1 MNWQHTLN
9 NNVGSEL
16 RYLKG
21 GSGGGGG
28 GGGSY
33 SSSRGSSYSSRGG
46 YYYGTNSSGGGSGET
61 PTWVWIMLIV
71 GSLLAIFGC
80 IYKEKKKQDGIKIS
94 NKEFDAA
101 VTKARENKQSSTTTS
116 EPFQTYNGTFD
127 VQYLDRGNVQS
138 GTTKIRLSKENQNGY
153 KIEGE
158 CSDADGQAV
167 IKEGFATYNGDAF
180 WVEHTEAGT
189 DKGLKVLSEGTF
201 CYETNTFTGKWRS
214 NTGISG
220 QYTSF
225 IGRDISKTF
234 NTTSGG
240 AMDHNPQTLQ
250 EMLQVDIP
258 MAVATLET
266 PDQAPV
272 APEPTLY
279 IPTVSAVPEPVEA
292 SAPKPSAPSIYIP
305 H

>member
-1 MNWQHTLN
+1 M
-9 NNVGSEL
+9 
-16 RYLKG
+16 
-21 GSGGGGG
+21 
-28 GGGSY
+28 
-33 SSSRGSSYSSRGG
+33 
-46 YYYGTNSSGGGSGET
+46 
-61 PTWVWIMLIV
+61 
-71 GSLLAIFGC
+71 
-80 IYKEKKKQDGIKIS
+80 
-94 NKEFDAA
+94 
-101 VTKARENKQSSTTTS
+101 
-116 EPFQTYNGTFD
+116 
-127 VQYLDRGNVQS
+127 QYLDRGNVQS

-153 KIEGE
+153 KIQGE

-167 IKEGFATYNGDAF
+167 IKEGFTNNNGDAY

-240 AMDHNPQTLQ
+240 AHNPQTLQ

-266 PDQAPV
+266 PEQAPV